1 MAGKNTDR
9 KGKGK
14 DLKSVANEQTDNLA
28 TFTLPDSLPCS
39 EIEFPVLIKKSTT
52 ANWQAILE
60 ESDQQFREIVEYAES
75 KQEKVPKPPFLSKF
89 FNVS

>member
-14 DLKSVANEQTDNLA
+14 DTKSVANEQTENLA

-52 ANWQAILE
+52 ANWKQILE
-60 ESDQQFREIVEYAES
+60 ESEQRLNEIVEYAES
-75 KQEKVPKPPFLSKF
+75 KQEKVPKPPFLSTF
-89 FNVS
+89 FIQY